1 MSLSLKCLGA
11 TQEIGRSSFLV
22 GTRSTKLLLDYG
34 TLMGRPPRFPMHV
47 SPKEVDAIVLSH
59 AHLDHSGGTPIYH
72 IREPKPVF
80 GTVLTL
86 ELVRMLISDFIHL
99 SGYYL
104 PYEYLE
110 LETMM
115 GNTVPLEY
123 GKETKI
129 SGLQFSLIDAGH
141 IPGSAQ
147 VSIKS
152 GKKRLLYTGDLNT
165 TDTQLLKGA
174 PSSFEEEFD
183 VVLIES
189 TYALRDHLERGLIES
204 EFIQEA
210 KKIVEGGGTLLVPAF
225 GVGRSQEILCLLASY
240 GFPYPIWVDGMTR
253 KTNKILLHDPV
264 GLRDPQSFR
273 ETVGQAR
280 TVRGWRDRRRA
291 AKKPGVIV
299 APAGMLSGGTAVFYL
314 EKLFSNPNNGIF
326 LVSYQPPGT
335 AGNELLETGRF
346 LVKGKTREVQAEVKH
361 FDFSSH
367 SGRKEL
373 HDMVKSLKGSPMV
386 LTVHGDEDSC
396 QTFASYIREEIGFS
410 AASPKAGDVFK
421 V

>member
-1 MSLSLKCLGA
+1 
-11 TQEIGRSSFLV
+11 
-22 GTRSTKLLLDYG
+22 
-34 TLMGRPPRFPMHV
+34 MHV

-86 ELVRMLISDFIHL
+86 ELARMLISDFIHL

-115 GNTVPLEY
+115 RNTVPVEY
-123 GKETKI
+123 GREMKI
-129 SGLQFSLIDAGH
+129 GGLQFSLIDAGH

-152 GKKRLLYTGDLNT
+152 SKKRLLYTGDLNT
-165 TDTQLLKGA
+165 VDTQLLKGA
-174 PSSFEEEFD
+174 PSRFEEEFD

-204 EFIQEA
+204 EFIREA
-210 KKIVEGGGTLLVPAF
+210 KKIVEDGGILLVPAF
-225 GVGRSQEILCLLASY
+225 GVGRSQEILCLLANY

-253 KTNKILLHDPV
+253 KTNKILLQDPV

-280 TVRGWRDRRRA
+280 IVQGWRDRRRA

-314 EKLFSNPNNGIF
+314 ERLFSNPNNGIF

-335 AGNELLETGRF
+335 PGSELLETGRF
-346 LVKGKTREVQAEVKH
+346 LVKGKTRDVLAEVKH

-373 HDMVKSLKGSPMV
+373 HDMVKSLKGNPLI
-386 LTVHGDEDSC
+386 LTVHGDEESC
-396 QTFASYIREEIGFS
+396 ETFASHIREEIGFS